1 MVKNMKIKHFF
12 ILTFL
17 LLLSSFFA
25 SAQTPLVKNGKAKGR
40 IICSPQ
46 NTVNDEAA
54 SLLRQFVERIS
65 GASLPIVHQ
74 ANPRKG
80 DIVIGESTTR
90 AGEDGFALES
100 DGGVLR
106 IKSGGDRGSIY
117 GVVELLERYLGVTY
131 YAKDVYTLTPSADIT
146 LPHIDMADTPAFRFR
161 QTFSYGNDDPVY
173 RRWMRLESHDELFA
187 ADMWVHTFNQL
198 LPAEV
203 YGKAHPEYYSMING
217 RRQPGNHSQWCL
229 TNPEVFELACQKID
243 SIFRAHP
250 DKHMISVSQNDGN
263 GTYCQCPACKK
274 VEEEEGAVS
283 GNYIRF
289 LNRLAQ
295 RFPDKEFSTL
305 AYLFTMDPPHLTK
318 PLPNVNIMLCDIDCK
333 REVPLLSL
341 IHI

>member
-1 MVKNMKIKHFF
+1 MKIKHFF

-65 GASLPIVHQ
+65 GASLPIVHL

-131 YAKDVYTLTPSADIT
+131 YAKDVYTLTLQPNVSEI
-146 LPHIDMADTPAFRFR
+146 
-161 QTFSYGNDDPVY
+161 
-173 RRWMRLESHDELFA
+173 ELFTVTTNA
-187 ADMWVHTFNQL
+187 AARQGSAYFHLMTPMEGCAIGSPSSERIIMTGYVTVQRGSISQYCSKTENQTICLEKPFN
-198 LPAEV
+198 E
-203 YGKAHPEYYSMING
+203 I
-217 RRQPGNHSQWCL
+217 RRQRKGYRL
-229 TNPEVFELACQKID
+229 
-243 SIFRAHP
+243 
-250 DKHMISVSQNDGN
+250 
-263 GTYCQCPACKK
+263 GT
-274 VEEEEGAVS
+274 
-283 GNYIRF
+283 
-289 LNRLAQ
+289 
-295 RFPDKEFSTL
+295 
-305 AYLFTMDPPHLTK
+305 
-318 PLPNVNIMLCDIDCK
+318 
-333 REVPLLSL
+333 
-341 IHI
+341 